1 MSKLAMTEEIFWEY
15 LSTEINSG
23 AEEFDLISNLT
34 EKLTKKSN
42 EEIFSFG
49 VIIDELMAK
58 SYSSKLWCAAYLVNH
73 GCTDDGFDSFRLW
86 LISKGKET
94 FYDVINNPDNL
105 IKYVHLTD
113 SVEDEKYGE
122 FYENEDFLYIAID
135 AYAKKNEIES
145 FEDLY
150 EIYLDNFDKY
160 KDEIKYEDS
169 DYPHIKM
176 TWNEEKPE
184 TMRSLCPKL
193 FEGFYLEV
201 E

>member
-73 GCTDDGFDSFRLW
+73 GCTDDGFDYFRLW

-122 FYENEDFLYIAID
+122 FYENESID
-135 AYAKKNEIES
+135 LDWCSDGY
-145 FEDLY
+145 FDL
-150 EIYLDNFDKY
+150 D
-160 KDEIKYEDS
+160 
-169 DYPHIKM
+169 
-176 TWNEEKPE
+176 
-184 TMRSLCPKL
+184 SLCAKSRKNS
-193 FEGFYLEV
+193 GGTRSSRRTCCTDDD
-201 E
+201 